1 MDEATSGLDP
11 IIQENFYNILRE
23 EKEKGNTILFS
34 SHNLNEVK
42 KIADR
47 IGIIKSGKLVDI
59 KTTEEMLNN
68 EVHYITIYTE
78 DEKLIE
84 NYKKDYDGQKIT
96 ITYKDDI
103 NNLIKELSK
112 YKLKKILIEE
122 ASLENIFMMYYK

>member
-1 MDEATSGLDP
+1 
-11 IIQENFYNILRE
+11 
-23 EKEKGNTILFS
+23 
-34 SHNLNEVK
+34 
-42 KIADR
+42 
-47 IGIIKSGKLVDI
+47 
-59 KTTEEMLNN
+59 MLNN

-78 DEKLIE
+78 DEKLID